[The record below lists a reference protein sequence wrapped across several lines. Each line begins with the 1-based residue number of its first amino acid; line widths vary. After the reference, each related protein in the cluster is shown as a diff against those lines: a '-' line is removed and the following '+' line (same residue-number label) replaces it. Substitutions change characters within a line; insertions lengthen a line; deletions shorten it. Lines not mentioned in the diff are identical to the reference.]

1 MTRMTEARQGQHR
14 LLQLLLAAGLL
25 AGAAWLSTDGLR
37 RRADVQA
44 TGIADVLGS
53 LDYDNDLLRDRID
66 VRDASALGSADAL
79 PLWRARYRGQ
89 PVAIVVEA
97 IATQGYGGPIRLRIG
112 IARDGRVLGVRV
124 IDHRETRGLGDAFDR
139 DGGRWL
145 NGLYSRSLKDTPP
158 ARWRIRRDGGD
169 FDQFSGATVTPRAIL
184 ARVQAVLAAY
194 ADHGLQW
201 FDEEAHH

>member
-1 MTRMTEARQGQHR
+1 MTEARPGRHR
-14 LLQLLLAAGLL
+14 LLQLLLAAALL

-37 RRADVQA
+37 RRADAQA
-44 TGIADVLGS
+44 KAGIAGVLGS
-53 LDYDNDLLRDRID
+53 QTYDNDLLRDRID
-66 VRDASALGSADAL
+66 VRDAAALGSAEAL
-79 PLWRARYRGQ
+79 PLWRARRGGQ
-89 PVAIVVEA
+89 PVALVVDA
-97 IATQGYGGPIRLRIG
+97 IAPRGYGGPIRLRIG

-124 IDHRETRGLGDAFDR
+124 IDHRETRGLGDAFEH

-145 NGLYSRSLKDTPP
+145 DSMSNRWLQDTPP
-158 ARWRIRRDGGD
+158 ARWRVRREGGD

-194 ADHGLQW
+194 AKHGPQW

>member
-1 MTRMTEARQGQHR
+1 MRMTEARAGRHR

-37 RRADVQA
+37 RRADAQA
-44 TGIADVLGS
+44 RAEIAGVLGAQV
-53 LDYDNDLLRDRID
+53 YDNDLLRDRID
-66 VRDASALGSADAL
+66 IHDAAALGSADAL
-79 PLWRARYRGQ
+79 PLWRARRDGQ
-89 PVAIVVEA
+89 PVALVVDA
-97 IATQGYGGPIRLRIG
+97 IAPQGYGGPIRLRIG

-124 IDHRETRGLGDAFDR
+124 IDHRETRGLGDAFER

-145 NGLYSRSLKDTPP
+145 AGLSQRSLRDTPP

-169 FDQFSGATVTPRAIL
+169 FDQFAGATVTPRAIL

-194 ADHGLQW
+194 AVQGPRW
-201 FDEEAHH
+201 FDEEAQH